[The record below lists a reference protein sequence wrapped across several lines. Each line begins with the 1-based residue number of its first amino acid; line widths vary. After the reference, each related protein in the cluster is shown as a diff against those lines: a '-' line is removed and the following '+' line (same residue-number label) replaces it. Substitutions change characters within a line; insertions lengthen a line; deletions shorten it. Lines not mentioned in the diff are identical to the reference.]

1 MVRAVGCICRSCKR
15 GASSN
20 QTASQQDQPTEIAV
34 RVNPFYP
41 NDPIPPNLFVG
52 RTKEVRTITKALYQT
67 LNGRPE
73 SVLVVG
79 TRGSGKTSL
88 AQFASNLDPAGA
100 LTNEGDLQKKVLSV
114 LVRCGG
120 MTSLEE
126 LATACIDA
134 VRESLQ
140 VHDQIWAS
148 ARKIF
153 EEVELD
159 TGYIKIK
166 AKDPAANPTTD
177 FPRVL
182 KRLWADKLSKKFGAL
197 QLLIDETDDL
207 STVREFPGFIKNLV
221 EKLKERPT
229 ANISLVVTVVDERLK
244 QIAANHPSF
253 PRVFHAVT
261 LGPLTE
267 AELESVVKRC
277 LAETRPRVEID
288 ADALKYLK
296 LFTAGI
302 PNYIHQFCHEAFEVD
317 TDNVLSD
324 HDVFD
329 GAHGTHDVRGSFDIL
344 WEKHFRQKY
353 AQDTQS
359 QYKRKLLHT
368 LSLMESPASNGE
380 ISRLYREIFNEA
392 PSSNITVFL
401 TNMVQD
407 GAIKRFGKGSPYLY
421 QVADPMM
428 GVLLRFYPG
437 TNPHIYDRISDY
449 MLKDLS

>member
-1 MVRAVGCICRSCKR
+1 MKI
-15 GASSN
+15 
-20 QTASQQDQPTEIAV
+20 
-34 RVNPFYP
+34 NPFYP

-52 RTKEVRTITKALYQT
+52 RAKEVKTITKALFQT

-88 AQFASNLDPAGA
+88 AQFASNIDPQGA
-100 LTNEGDLQKKVLSV
+100 LSTEAELHTKVVSV

-120 MTSLEE
+120 MTTIAE

-134 VRESLQ
+134 IKEHLQ
-140 VHDQIWAS
+140 SQDQIWAA

-153 EEVELD
+153 DEVEVD

-177 FPRVL
+177 FPKVL
-182 KRLWADKLSKKFGAL
+182 KRLWSDKLSKKFGAL

-207 STVREFPGFIKNLV
+207 STVKEFPGFIKNLI
-221 EKLKERPT
+221 EKIKERQV

-244 QIAANHPSF
+244 QITANHPSF

-261 LGPLTE
+261 LAPLSE
-267 AELESVVKRC
+267 IELESVVIKC
-277 LAETRPRVEID
+277 LAETKPKVEVSP
-288 ADALKYLK
+288 DALLYLK

-317 TDNVLSD
+317 TDNILD
-324 HDVFD
+324 ADDVFD
-329 GAHGTHDVRGSFDIL
+329 GAHGIHDVRGSFDIL

-368 LSLMESPASNGE
+368 LSLMEEPTSSGH
-380 ISRLYREIFNEA
+380 ISKLYKEIFNEL
-392 PSSNITVFL
+392 PSSNISVFL

-407 GAIKRFGKGSPYLY
+407 KAINRYGKGSPYLY
-421 QVADPMM
+421 QIADPMM

-437 TNPHIYDRISDY
+437 TNPHIYERVQNY
-449 MLKDLS
+449 MLKELS